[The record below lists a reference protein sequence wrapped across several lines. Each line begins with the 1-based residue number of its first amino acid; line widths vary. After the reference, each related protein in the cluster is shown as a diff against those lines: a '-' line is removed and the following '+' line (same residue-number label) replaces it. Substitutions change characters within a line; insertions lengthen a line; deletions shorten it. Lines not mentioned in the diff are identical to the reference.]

1 MQNTNPKALRAE
13 LKGYLDLAE
22 KEPIR
27 IQRRTGESFI
37 LLNETAYA
45 FLQNEMLSLQRRL
58 LGMSDIVSGNMTEH
72 KIGDRSRLKRLKK
85 RA

>member
-13 LKGYLDLAE
+13 LKDYLNLAA

-37 LLNETAYA
+37 LLNEAAYSA
-45 FLQNEMLSLQRRL
+45 LQSEILSLQRRL
-58 LGMSDIVSGNMTEH
+58 LGMSDIVSGNLTEH
-72 KIGDRSRLKRLKK
+72 KIGDRSRLGRLKK